1 MRKIFAILS
10 IFAMAS
16 GITAGNGKYRFMIGT
31 YTSKTASEGI
41 YCLEIDIKK
50 DSYKTTLQTSEVTDP
65 SFIATDKQNLYAVN
79 ETQNPGFV
87 SAFKFNK
94 KNGSLKFL
102 NRVNA
107 GGDHSC
113 YVDIASKHVVV
124 ANYSGGNL
132 AVFGRKKNGLLTD
145 YQQLITHTGNSIHP
159 ERQTKPYVH
168 QTIFSPDK
176 KYVLVNNLGTDKVTC
191 YRYNSKSSDQALTL
205 SDEIKLKAGSGP
217 RHLTFSKNGKYIFVL
232 QELDGTI
239 STLSFNNG
247 KFSLISETTLV
258 QQNESETG
266 AADIHTSPDGKFVYA
281 TNRGSANNISCFAV
295 EKNGSLRLVEQT
307 SVKGVGPRNFCI
319 TADGKYILVGN
330 QRTNQI
336 TVFSRDKKSGILYD
350 TGMMINISAPVC
362 IVEF

>member
-10 IFAMAS
+10 ILAMAS
-16 GITAGNGKYRFMIGT
+16 GIIAGNGKYRFMIGT

-41 YCLEIDIKK
+41 YSLEIDIKK

-113 YVDIASKHVVV
+113 YVDIAAKHVVV
-124 ANYSGGNL
+124 ANYSGGSL

-145 YQQLITHTGNSIHP
+145 YQQLITHTGNSVHP
-159 ERQTKPYVH
+159 ERQKKPYVH

-191 YRYNSKSSDQALTL
+191 YRYNSKNTDQILTL

-295 EKNGSLRLVEQT
+295 ENNGSLRLVEQT

-319 TADGKYILVGN
+319 TKDGKYVLVGN

-336 TVFSRDKKSGILYD
+336 AVFLRDKKSGILYD

>member
-1 MRKIFAILS
+1 MKKIFVILS
-10 IFAMAS
+10 VFAMAS
-16 GITAGNGKYRFMIGT
+16 GIMAGNGKYRFMIGT
-31 YTSKTASEGI
+31 YTSKTNSEGI
-41 YCLEIDIKK
+41 YSLEIDIKK
-50 DSYKTTLQTSEVTDP
+50 NKYKTTLQSSEIVDP
-65 SFIATDKQNLYAVN
+65 SFIAISKRNLYAAN
-79 ETQNPGFV
+79 ETGNPGVV

-94 KNGSLKFL
+94 KNGSLSFL
-102 NRVNA
+102 NKVNS
-107 GGDHSC
+107 GGDHTC

-132 AVFGRKKNGLLTD
+132 AIFGRQKDGTLTD
-145 YQQLITHTGNSIHP
+145 YLQIITHSGSSIHP

-176 KYVLVNNLGTDKVTC
+176 KYLLVNNLGIDKVSC
-191 YRYNSKSSDQALTL
+191 YQYNPKNTTELLSL

-217 RHLTFSKNGKYIFVL
+217 RHLTFSKNGKFIFVL

-247 KFSLISETTLV
+247 KLALISETSLV
-258 QQNESETG
+258 QQNEAKTG
-266 AADIHTSPDGKFVYA
+266 AADIHISPDGKYLYA
-281 TNRGSANNISCFAV
+281 TNRGSANNISCFAI
-295 EKNGSLRLVEQT
+295 EKNGALRFVEQT

-319 TADGKYILVGN
+319 TKDGKYILVGN

-336 TVFSRDKKSGILYD
+336 AVFSRNKKSGMLYD
-350 TGMMINISAPVC
+350 TGMMINLTAPVC

>member
-1 MRKIFAILS
+1 MRKIFVILS
-10 IFAMAS
+10 VFSMAS
-16 GITAGNGKYRFMIGT
+16 GIIAGNGKYRFMIGT
-31 YTSKTASEGI
+31 YTSETASEGI
-41 YCLEIDIKK
+41 YSLEIDLKK
-50 DSYKTTLQTSEVTDP
+50 NSHKTTLQTGKITDP
-65 SFIATDKQNLYAVN
+65 SFIAINKQNLYAVN
-79 ETQNPGFV
+79 ETQNPGLV
-87 SAFKFNK
+87 SAFNLNK
-94 KNGSLKFL
+94 KNGSLIFL
-102 NRVNA
+102 NKVNS

-113 YVDIASKHVVV
+113 YVDIAAKHVVV

-132 AVFGRKKNGLLTD
+132 AIFGKLKNGSLTD

-159 ERQTKPYVH
+159 ERQKKSYVH

-217 RHLTFSKNGKYIFVL
+217 RHLTFSKNQEFIFVL

-295 EKNGSLRLVEQT
+295 EENGSLRLVEQT

-319 TADGKYILVGN
+319 TKDGKYVLVGN

-336 TVFSRDKKSGILYD
+336 AVFSRNKKSGLLYD